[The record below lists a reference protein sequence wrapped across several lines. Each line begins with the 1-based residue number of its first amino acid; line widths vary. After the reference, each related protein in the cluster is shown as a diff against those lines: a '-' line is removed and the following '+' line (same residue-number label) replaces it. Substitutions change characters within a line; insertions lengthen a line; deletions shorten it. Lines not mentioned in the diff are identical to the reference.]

1 MNNAISLSH
10 VHVTLRRKDVLRGI
24 SLDVEAGH
32 CIGVVGPNGSG
43 KSTAMKAVAGL
54 VPVQSGTVSISGRKL
69 REWPRTDLARHMSYL
84 PQNGEVHWPLKAR
97 AVVALGRL
105 PHQRSVVDEDA
116 IQDAM
121 VRCDIADLAERPV
134 NELSGGERA
143 RVLLAR
149 ALATGGKVI
158 LADEPFAQLDPQHQI
173 HAMEVL
179 KAEAGRGA
187 AVIVVLHDLALAA
200 RYCDRVVVFSAGT
213 IAAQGLPRDVLSSDI
228 LRNVFGVDAF
238 IGEHQGAPL
247 VLPIRRRSEPG
258 ASRGSSP
265 HQG

>member
-1 MNNAISLSH
+1 MVQFRSDADKARWLDGVCWIDARLPEVRAAAAEITRGCSDPYERGAAI
-10 VHVTLRRKDVLRGI
+10 VRWVRDHVTYTPDTWETGQLGERIADAAVL
-24 SLDVEAGH
+24 L
-32 CIGVVGPNGSG
+32 
-43 KSTAMKAVAGL
+43 
-54 VPVQSGTVSISGRKL
+54 
-69 REWPRTDLARHMSYL
+69 
-84 PQNGEVHWPLKAR
+84 GERAEDCDGKAR

-200 RYCDRVVVFSAGT
+200 RYCDRVVVFSAGK

-247 VLPIRRRSEPG
+247 VLPIRRRSESA

>member
-1 MNNAISLSH
+1 MSAVSLSG
-10 VHVTLRRKDVLRGI
+10 VYASLRRKPVLKGI
-24 SLDVEAGH
+24 SLGVDSGH
-32 CIGVVGPNGSG
+32 CIGIVGPNGSG
-43 KSTAMKAVAGL
+43 KSTAMKVMAGL
-54 VPVQSGTVSISGRKL
+54 VPAEAGTVSLSGRLLKD
-69 REWPRTDLARHMSYL
+69 WPRPDLARHLSYL

-105 PHQRSVVDEDA
+105 PHQKSVVDEDA
-116 IQDAM
+116 ISDAM
-121 VRCDIADLAERPV
+121 SRCDITSLAERPV

-149 ALATGGKVI
+149 ALATGGKVV

-200 RYCDRVVVFSAGT
+200 RYCDRVVVFSEGL
-213 IAAQGLPRDVLSSDI
+213 IAAQGEPRDVLSSDL
-228 LRNVFGVDAF
+228 LRHVFGVDAF
-238 IGEHQGAPL
+238 IGEHQGSPL
-247 VLPIRRRSEPG
+247 VLPIRRRSESS